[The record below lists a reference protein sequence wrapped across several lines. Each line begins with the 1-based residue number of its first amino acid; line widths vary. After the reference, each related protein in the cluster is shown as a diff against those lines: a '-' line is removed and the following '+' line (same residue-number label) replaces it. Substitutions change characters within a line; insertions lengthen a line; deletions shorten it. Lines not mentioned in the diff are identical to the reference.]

1 MKASLGLSASHC
13 CAQWPLSL
21 ISAFQLSPSPA
32 YPQGQSSEFSRNPS
46 GSVQNYSTVDTAG
59 SSRSLPL
66 PSSGRVESLGH
77 PAVPSQPWAS
87 VIRPFCG

>member
-66 PSSGRVESLGH
+66 PSSGKVESRVTRLS
-77 PAVPSQPWAS
+77 PANPGLP
-87 VIRPFCG
+87 